1 MGIEIERKFL
11 LANTDWES
19 LVSKKIQ
26 IRQGYLNSDSERTVR
41 VRITNDDAF
50 LTIKSKSE
58 NISRAEFEYK
68 IPFDEASELLLL
80 CEKPLI
86 EKTRNIVVFENHIWE
101 IDVFEG
107 ENKGLTLAE
116 IELKSENEKFSKPN
130 WIGKEVSDDNRYYNS
145 NLIKNPF
152 KAWGD

>member
-68 IPFDEASELLLL
+68 IPLDEASELLLL

-86 EKTRNIVVFENHIWE
+86 EKTRNIVFIENHIWE

-107 ENKGLTLAE
+107 DNKRLTLAE
-116 IELKSENEKFSKPN
+116 IELKSENENFSKPN
-130 WIGKEVSDDNRYYNS
+130 WVGKEVSDDNRYYNS

-152 KAWGD
+152 KAWGY